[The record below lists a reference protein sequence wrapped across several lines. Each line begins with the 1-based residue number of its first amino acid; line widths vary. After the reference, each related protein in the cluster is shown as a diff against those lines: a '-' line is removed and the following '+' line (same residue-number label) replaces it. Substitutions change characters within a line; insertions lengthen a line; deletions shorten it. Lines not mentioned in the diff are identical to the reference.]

1 MAAPAPT
8 IRNSAKALVLRGRSV
23 LLQECVFGGRTV
35 YLLPGGTQE
44 FGEPLGDTVRREV
57 LEETGI
63 RVRVESL
70 LWVREFVARNHLVV
84 DGHGEHV
91 VECIYR
97 CTPEGDDAP
106 RTGELPD
113 VAQVGVRWMSLS
125 ALPGI
130 TMWPETVR
138 SLLVAWDRGD
148 ADLVPGYLG
157 DCP

>member
-1 MAAPAPT
+1 MASPAPI
-8 IRNSAKALVLRGRSV
+8 IRNSAKALVLRGRSI

-35 YLLPGGTQE
+35 YLLPGGTQ
-44 FGEPLGDTVRREV
+44 
-57 LEETGI
+57 
-63 RVRVESL
+63 
-70 LWVREFVARNHLVV
+70 EFVARNHLVV

-97 CTPEGDDAP
+97 CVPESDDVP

-113 VAQVGVRWMSLS
+113 LAQVGVRCLPLDT
-125 ALPGI
+125 LPGL
-130 TMWPETVR
+130 TMWPETGR

-148 ADLVPGYLG
+148 ADLGPGYLG